1 MKRFFISSLN
11 RVAAFPTGVVT
22 LSQLELIASRF
33 SLYNIE
39 LLEYIFSPITM
50 IRKFLF
56 AIGSPWPKSSVLLHA
71 QPNCA
76 YFQTDKHQFAFF
88 VCSRFATARVSC
100 CCC

>member
-39 LLEYIFSPITM
+39 LLEYIFSPNNYD
-50 IRKFLF
+50 
-56 AIGSPWPKSSVLLHA
+56 S
-71 QPNCA
+71 
-76 YFQTDKHQFAFF
+76 
-88 VCSRFATARVSC
+88 
-100 CCC
+100 